1 METKP
6 NTITINNIEVAIEG
20 ERNLL
25 EVIRKAGIDLPTFC
39 YHSELSIYG
48 ACRLCLVEVVGRG
61 VTAACSTAPR
71 AGMVIKTET
80 AQLRNMRKINIELLL
95 ANHKR
100 ECPSCA
106 RSNNCNLQ
114 DIARRLGVSE
124 IRYKQTEKTLPID
137 DSSDSIVRDPNKCVL
152 CGDCVRVC
160 SEVQSVGAI
169 DFAFRGA
176 KARVAPAFDKNL
188 NEVECVNCGQC
199 AAVCPTGAI
208 VPKPD
213 YDKVWAAL
221 NDPEKVVIAQIAPAV
236 RVALG
241 EYFGCKIGENVEG
254 QMISALKLMGFDYVY
269 DTCFSADMTI
279 FEEATELLER
289 IQNGG
294 KLPMFTSCCPA
305 WVKFAE
311 IYYPE
316 LLPNLSSTRSPQQIF
331 GAVARQTLPAK
342 LGIKPENLVI
352 VSIMP
357 CVAKK
362 FEAKLDKFKREGRP
376 DVDHVISTVGLAQ
389 MIKSMGINMMQLPQ
403 ESFDMPLGFSTGGGV
418 IFGAT
423 GGVMEAALRYAVEK
437 LEGKPL
443 QKVDFKEV
451 RGMDYL
457 REATYNVAGKEV
469 KVAVVHT
476 LSAARKLIEKIKAG
490 ETDYQFVEV
499 MSCPGGCIAGGGQPI
514 NTTPGFRQQR
524 ASGLYSADKTRRLQ
538 KSQDNFL
545 VAQCY
550 EESYGGKPGSHE
562 AHEALHTRYQNRG
575 QIFDARQNVL
585 CGSAEKKLP
594 ICVTICTQQ
603 KDCKGQQ
610 LLAGLVG
617 FVKANGLAEMVDIDA
632 AFSSRP
638 QVEGTIGITI
648 GNLILDMEE
657 YSVETLGKAI
667 KDGIAAL

>member
-1 METKP
+1 MDTKP
-6 NTITINNIEVAIEG
+6 NTIIINNIEVAIEG

-48 ACRLCLVEVVGRG
+48 ACRLCLVEIVGKG

-80 AQLRNMRKINIELLL
+80 AKLRAMRKINIELLL

-100 ECPSCA
+100 ECPSCS

-114 DIARRLGVSE
+114 DIARRLGVNE

-137 DSSDSIVRDPNKCVL
+137 DSSDSILRDPNKCVL

-208 VPKPD
+208 APKPD
-213 YDKVWAAL
+213 YDNVWAEL
-221 NDPEKVVIAQIAPAV
+221 NDPDKVVVAQIAPAV

-241 EYFGCKIGENVEG
+241 EYFGCKTGENVEG
-254 QMISALKLMGFDYVY
+254 QMIAALRMMGFDYVY

-279 FEEATELLER
+279 FEEATELLDR

-311 IYYPE
+311 TYYPE
-316 LLPNLSSTRSPQQIF
+316 MLPHLSSTRSPQQIF

-342 LGIKPENLVI
+342 LGIDPEKLVI

-357 CVAKK
+357 CVAKR
-362 FEAKLDKFKREGRP
+362 FEAKLDKFKRNGKP
-376 DVDHVISTVGLAQ
+376 DVDYVVSTVGLAQ
-389 MIKSMGINMMQLPQ
+389 MIKSMGINMMSLPA

-443 QKVDFKEV
+443 TKVDFKEV
-451 RGMDYL
+451 RGMKYL
-457 REATYNVAGKEV
+457 REAVYNVAGKEV

-476 LSAARKLIEKIKAG
+476 LSAARKLIEDIKSG
-490 ETDYQFVEV
+490 NSDYQFVEV

-514 NTTPGFRQQR
+514 NNTPDFRQKR
-524 ASGLYSADKTRRLQ
+524 AAGLYSADKSRRLQ

-545 VAQCY
+545 VEKCY
-550 EESYGGKPGSHE
+550 QENYGGAPGSHE
-562 AHEALHTRYQNRG
+562 AHEALHTHYQNRG

-585 CGSAEKKLP
+585 CGSAAKKLP
-594 ICVTICTQQ
+594 ICVTICTKQQ
-603 KDCKGQQ
+603 DCQGQQ
-610 LLAGLVG
+610 LLSGLVG

-632 AFSSRP
+632 ALSSRP
-638 QVEGTIGITI
+638 QKEGTIGVTI
-648 GNLILDMEE
+648 GDMVLDKNDCN
-657 YSVETLGKAI
+657 VEALGKAI
-667 KDGIAAL
+667 IDGVKAL

>member
-279 FEEATELLER
+279 FEEATELLDR

-362 FEAKLDKFKREGRP
+362 FEAKLDKFKRDGRP
-376 DVDHVISTVGLAQ
+376 DVDYVVSTVGLAQ

-443 QKVDFKEV
+443 EKVDFKEV
-451 RGMDYL
+451 RGMASL
-457 REATYNVAGKEV
+457 REATYNVSGKEV

-490 ETDYQFVEV
+490 EADYQFVEV

-550 EESYGGKPGSHE
+550 EENYGGKPGSHE

-603 KDCKGQQ
+603 QDCNGQE
-610 LLAGLVG
+610 LLVGLVG
-617 FVKANGLAEMVDIDA
+617 FVKQNGLAEKVDIDA
-632 AFSSRP
+632 TFSSRP
-638 QVEGTIGITI
+638 QKEGTIGITI
-648 GNLILDMEE
+648 GDLVLDMED
-657 YSVETLGKAI
+657 YSIETLGQAI
-667 KDGIAAL
+667 KEGVAAL